1 MRGADTFT
9 ESLFTMRHLDDF
21 VPLDHP
27 LRVIRVMVNKAL
39 ANMDELFARMY
50 AADIKGGRPS
60 IAPEKLLRAMLIQVL
75 YSVRSER
82 QLMEQ
87 TQYNLLFR
95 WFIGL
100 AMDDAVWVP
109 TVFSK
114 NRERLIEHDAVI
126 EFFNQIVQQAQ
137 EQELLSGEHFSVDG
151 TLIQAWAGHK
161 SFVRK
166 DRQGDDDTDAGN
178 FKNQKRSN
186 HTHEST
192 TDGDA
197 RLYRKGKT
205 ASELRFMGHTLTDNR
220 HGLVVSAVVTQA
232 DGYAEREAAKAMI
245 NDARQALPGDEPIT
259 ITLGADK
266 GYDAKEFIEALQ
278 EMNVLPHVAQNKSGR
293 QSAVPEAIAGSEGY
307 AISQQKRKLIE
318 QGFGWAKTVGHMRQ
332 VLVRGIKKVDQMFVP
347 LIIET
352 PYADNELTER
362 RRNGQQPEIADA
374 KNPSHRPRFAG
385 GRFAW
390 GVYLGRSGPHPRGR
404 LVRDRWHLRHLGRRH
419 ERGNPCGRHGHRRA
433 ADRA

>member
-21 VPLDHP
+21 VPANHP
-27 LRVIRVMVNKAL
+27 LRPIKQMVNAAL
-39 ANMDELFARMY
+39 LKMDALLGRMY

-60 IAPEKLLRAMLIQVL
+60 IAPEKLIRAMLLQVF

-100 AMDDAVWVP
+100 SMDDSVWVAS
-109 TVFSK
+109 VFSK

-126 EFFNQIVQQAQ
+126 ELFNLIVQQAD
-137 EQELLSGEHFSVDG
+137 EQQLLSGEHFSVDG
-151 TLIQAWAGHK
+151 SLIQAWAGHK

-166 DRQGDDDTDAGN
+166 DRKDDQDADGSDGESKSGNDSDNSEAGN
-178 FKNQKRSN
+178 FKGQKRSN
-186 HTHEST
+186 ETHAST
-192 TDGDA
+192 TDADA

-220 HGLVVSAVVTQA
+220 HGLVVNARVTQA

-245 NDARQALPGDEPIT
+245 NDARQAHEDPDVS

-266 GYDAKEFIEALQ
+266 GYDAKEFIETLQ
-278 EMNVLPHVAQNKSGR
+278 AMNVLPHVAQNTSGR
-293 QSAVPEAIAGSEGY
+293 RSAVPDEIAASVGY
-307 AISQQKRKLIE
+307 QISQTKRKLIE
-318 QGFGWAKTVGHMRQ
+318 QGFGWAKTVGRMRQ
-332 VLVRGIKKVDQMFVP
+332 VMVRGLEKVEQMFV
-347 LIIET
+347 
-352 PYADNELTER
+352 LTMSAYNLTR
-362 RRNGQQPEIADA
+362 LRT
-374 KNPSHRPRFAG
+374 
-385 GRFAW
+385 
-390 GVYLGRSGPHPRGR
+390 LGSVR
-404 LVRDRWHLRHLGRRH
+404 LQTG
-419 ERGNPCGRHGHRRA
+419 A
-433 ADRA
+433 